1 VFFRSSVSFLVSFSC
16 SEIVSPTLLLSDS
29 VATSY
34 NAFWEGRKY
43 ISSITSEIRNLTR
56 LIWITIPEVSQTDHN
71 NKIIHIKLLLG
82 FAYATRHALL
92 EESGVFQDFEK
103 LLPEDMKSGQD
114 FVGPMPVPFQIIYRV
129 FYRREYD

>member
-1 VFFRSSVSFLVSFSC
+1 
-16 SEIVSPTLLLSDS
+16 VSPTLLPTDR

-34 NAFWEGRKY
+34 NAYWEGRKY
-43 ISSITSEIRNLTR
+43 ISSMASEIRNLSR
-56 LIWITIPEVSQTDHN
+56 LIWITVPEASRADHN

-114 FVGPMPVPFQIIYRV
+114 FVGPMAVPFQIIYRV
-129 FYRREYD
+129 PSCGKYD